1 MPTVPTYG
9 MPKVDRA
16 ALPGFR
22 VSTGAPS
29 EAFQPAPPID
39 LQGVQKVLGDYVAEN
54 KKKAD
59 TLAVT
64 DAESQLADAE
74 TKLLYD
80 PKTGYLNRHGKDAF
94 TVGQEFDTEWQ
105 QRVSDISAAL
115 GNDDQKAAFSI
126 ASKQRH
132 SDVNRVIQHHVSN
145 EITNYDNQT
154 TESAVSNERNTAIA
168 SYNDPERI
176 DLAIQRQAKWL
187 TERGRRLGEPDE
199 QIAEQINQA
208 VSQTHVGVIS
218 RMLANEEDLN
228 AKAYYDK
235 HKIEISGADTVNV
248 EKSLEEGSA
257 RGESQ
262 RQADAIVRKYP
273 DRQAALDEVD
283 KIKDPKVRDMT
294 EERVNS
300 FFSRKRQALTEMR
313 EDLYMQST
321 NIIDA
326 HPGTPARTV
335 VPPHIWSKL
344 TLEQR
349 NALENRAQGGDMPNN
364 DKVWLSFL
372 DLRPSVLGQM
382 SQAEFET
389 KYWSHLDS
397 QHRERAAG
405 QWSLARDAVEK
416 GHTKNAQLSSTLD
429 FNKRVALT
437 LRNSGFISATKPIG
451 KLNKEQAGLYT
462 KFEQE
467 AAARIEDFELTQLQG
482 KRKSTGA
489 EKQKIMD
496 ELLVN
501 KVFLDKSFIADP
513 EVPLFYVQEEQ
524 QNKAYVPLDKI
535 PQSDIDYIKGL
546 IRRSGTPLT
555 TDKIQRAFAATKFNN
570 RPLFDSIINEK

>member
-9 MPKVDRA
+9 GPKVDRA

-29 EAFQPAPPID
+29 EAFQPAGPID
-39 LQGVQKVLGDYVAEN
+39 TRAVQQVLGDYIADH

-74 TKLLYD
+74 TTLLYD
-80 PKTGYLNRHGKDAF
+80 PKTGYLNRHGKDSF
-94 TVGQEFDTEWQ
+94 TIGQEFDETWQ
-105 QRVSDISAAL
+105 QKVSDISSSL
-115 GNDDQKAAFSI
+115 GNDDQKAAFSV

-145 EITNYDNQT
+145 EIANYDNQT

-187 TERGRRLGEPDE
+187 TERGRRLGEPEE

-273 DRQAALDEVD
+273 DRQTALDQVG

-294 EERVNS
+294 EERVNA

-321 NIIDA
+321 NLIDA
-326 HPGTPARTV
+326 HSGTPARTV

-349 NALENRAQGGDMPNN
+349 NALENRAEGGDMPNN
-364 DKVWLSFL
+364 DKVWLEFL
-372 DLRPSVLGQM
+372 DLRPSLLGQM

-389 KYWSHLDS
+389 KYWSHLDRA
-397 QHRERAAG
+397 HRERAAS
-405 QWSLARDAVEK
+405 QWSVARDAIEK
-416 GHTKNAQLSSTLD
+416 GHAKNAQLSSTLD

-451 KLNKEQAGLYT
+451 KLNPEQAQLYSH
-462 KFEQE
+462 FEQE

-482 KRKSTGA
+482 KRKTTGA

-501 KVFLDKSFIADP
+501 KVFLDKSFRADP

-524 QNKAYVPLDKI
+524 QNQAYVPLDKI

-555 TDKIQRAFAATKFNN
+555 NDKIQRAFAATKFNN

>member
-9 MPKVDRA
+9 TPKVDRA

-29 EAFQPAPPID
+29 EAFQPAPPVD
-39 LQGVQKVLGDYVAEN
+39 MRAAQQVLGDYIADN

-74 TKLLYD
+74 TTLLYD
-80 PKTGYLNRHGKDAF
+80 PKTGLLNRHGKDAF
-94 TVGQEFDTEWQ
+94 NVGQEFDESWQ
-105 QRVSDISAAL
+105 QHVSDISNSL

-145 EITNYDNQT
+145 EIANYDNQT

-187 TERGRRLGEPDE
+187 AERGRRLGLPDE
-199 QIAEQINQA
+199 QVAEQINQA
-208 VSQTHVGVIS
+208 VSQTHVGIIS

-262 RQADAIVRKYP
+262 RQADQIVRKYP
-273 DRQAALDEVD
+273 DRASALEQVD

-300 FFSRKRQALTEMR
+300 FFSRKRQALIEMR

-321 NIIDA
+321 NIIDG

-364 DKVWLSFL
+364 DKVWLEFL
-372 DLRPSVLGQM
+372 DLRPSLLGKM

-397 QHRERAAG
+397 QHRERAAA
-405 QWSLARDAVEK
+405 QWSVARDAIEK
-416 GHTKNAQLSSTLD
+416 GHTRNAQLSSTLD

-451 KLNKEQAGLYT
+451 KLSKEQAGLYT

-496 ELLVN
+496 ELLIN
-501 KVFLDKSFIADP
+501 KVFLDKNFRADP

-524 QNKAYVPLDKI
+524 QNQAYVPLDKI
-535 PQSDIDYIKGL
+535 PQTDVDYIKGL

-555 TDKIQRAFAATKFNN
+555 NRKIERAFAASKFNN